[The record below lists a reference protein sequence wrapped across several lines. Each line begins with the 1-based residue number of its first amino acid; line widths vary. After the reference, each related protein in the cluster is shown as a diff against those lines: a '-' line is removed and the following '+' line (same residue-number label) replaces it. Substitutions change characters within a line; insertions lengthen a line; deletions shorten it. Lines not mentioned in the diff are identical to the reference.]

1 MSFIYGEEL
10 HPPYYNFMGPRTK
23 IEDRISLNY
32 KRKGQGPLGIKKGTL
47 SFWIPSTV
55 SDLVSLEHDLMYYSP
70 NNYIKAL
77 ADWNYLKHVESD
89 IGTLGIG
96 IQFIR
101 RFGIESIPM
110 IMKAEALRKAFLKS
124 LETITKLG
132 KDAFTAVQSERKLT
146 QRAVDEVLE
155 PFNNANNIWNELTGR
170 RIDLFE
176 NLDLDDIRR
185 FPAQQQ
191 LIIIMKELLKTAP
204 YFIAYAGLGYDA
216 IVPKIKNIYNQMS
229 DYVYKTDEYK
239 QMKPYLNDIKDN
251 LQKYLDE
258 VGSFKDPKDL
268 PLSKKLYHFF
278 FTNFDRTFEVFD
290 IDKIDR
296 KKAEKYYTKYFK
308 AFEKYAKFMNDR
320 HQGDPNYEP
329 FNLKP
334 LNIERLPMVSSP
346 TGLTTE
352 NLNNMVLFNQT
363 VNDYMTDII
372 SKKKG
377 ISTEEFKDEIIK
389 VLAGEQPAIGVSFD
403 IPDED
408 FNFEN
413 TLPSDE
419 EILKILEGEQTEPE
433 MTLIQ
438 EDIQIPE
445 IEFTDYF

>member
-10 HPPYYNFMGPRTK
+10 HPPYFNFMGPRTK

-32 KRKGQGPLGIKKGTL
+32 KRKGQGILGIKKGTL
-47 SFWIPSTV
+47 SFWLPSSK
-55 SDLVSLEHDLMYYSP
+55 SDLVALEHDLMYYSP
-70 NNYIKAL
+70 DNYIKAL
-77 ADWNYLKHVESD
+77 ADWDFLKNIEHD
-89 IGTLGIG
+89 LGLAGIG

-124 LETITKLG
+124 LETITELG

-239 QMKPYLNDIKDN
+239 QMKPYLDDIKDN

-258 VGSFKDPKDL
+258 VGEFKESKDL
-268 PLSKKLYHFF
+268 PLSKKILHVGM
-278 FTNFDRTFEVFD
+278 NFDRPFEVFD

-334 LNIERLPMVSSP
+334 LNIERLSLVSAPSS
-346 TGLTTE
+346 LTTE

-363 VNDYMTDII
+363 VNDYMTDVI